1 MGNGEHIE
9 VSGENFQEEVLKSEQ
24 LVIVDFWASWCGP
37 CLVMAPLVESMAR
50 KYAGRL
56 KVAKVNVDNNADLA
70 RRYEV
75 RSIPTLLFLKR
86 GELEDRIVGRIT
98 VEELEERIAGLLRT

>member
-1 MGNGEHIE
+1 MGNGEYID
-9 VSGENFQEEVLKSEQ
+9 VSEQNFQEEVLKSEQ

-37 CLVMAPLVESMAR
+37 CMVMAPLVESIAR
-50 KYAGRL
+50 KYTGKL
-56 KVAKVNVDNNADLA
+56 KVAKVNVDNNADIA

-98 VEELEERIAGLLRT
+98 AEELEERITGLLHT